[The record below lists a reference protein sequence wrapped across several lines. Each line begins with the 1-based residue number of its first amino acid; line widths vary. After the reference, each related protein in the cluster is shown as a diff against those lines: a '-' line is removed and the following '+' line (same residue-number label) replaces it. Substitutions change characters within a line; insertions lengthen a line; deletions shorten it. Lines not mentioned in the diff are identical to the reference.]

1 MDETVDPVDPLDG
14 GEPATPSWAQRAAD
28 RSPSVQRS
36 RVRSVQ
42 RAHQIVQAARRLVA
56 TKGSSFTTQDLV
68 KEAGIAV
75 QTFYKHFTGKDQVL
89 LAVIEDL
96 VLDTC
101 TDLKQRAREL
111 PDPVDRLRFYI
122 TSVVGSI
129 GSHNHG
135 DPGPRFITTEHWR
148 LHRLYPEELAHATQP
163 FTDLLLPDIHAATQA
178 GLLAPPD
185 PQYDAWLVNQLVI
198 AVFHHYEYAAADEP
212 AEQIADRLWRFCFG
226 ALGGP
231 IAAASAPPSRKARSV
246 KAAK

>member
-1 MDETVDPVDPLDG
+1 MDEPTGDLP
-14 GEPATPSWAQRAAD
+14 TPSWALRAVEQ
-28 RSPSVQRS
+28 SPSVQRS

-75 QTFYKHFTGKDQVL
+75 QTFYKHFTGKDQVI

-101 TDLKQRAREL
+101 TDLKQRARDL
-111 PDPVDRLRFYI
+111 PDPVARLRFYI
-122 TSVVGSI
+122 TSVVRSVGA
-129 GSHNHG
+129 HDEG

-148 LHRLYPEELAHATQP
+148 LHRLYPEELAHATRP
-163 FTDLLLPDIHAATQA
+163 FTDLLLPEIQAAMQA
-178 GLLAPPD
+178 GLLAPSD

-198 AVFHHYEYAAADEP
+198 AVFHHYEYATADEP
-212 AEQIADRLWRFCFG
+212 PEHIADRLWRFCFA
-226 ALGGP
+226 ALGGS
-231 IAAASAPPSRKARSV
+231 AVAASASVQKASKKPRPV
-246 KAAK
+246 RAAK

>member
-1 MDETVDPVDPLDG
+1 MDPTTDDAS
-14 GEPATPSWAQRAAD
+14 PAAAVPSWAQRAVEQ
-28 RSPSVQRS
+28 SPSVQRS

-56 TKGSSFTTQDLV
+56 TKGSNFTTQDLV

-96 VLDTC
+96 VVDTC

-111 PDPVDRLRFYI
+111 PDPVQRLRFYV
-122 TSVVGSI
+122 TSVVRGVGAHSQ
-129 GSHNHG
+129 G

-148 LHRLYPEELAHATQP
+148 LHRLHPEELAQATRP
-163 FTDLLLPDIHAATQA
+163 FTELLLPDIRAAIQA

-198 AVFHHYEYAAADEP
+198 AVLHHYEYASADES
-212 AEQIADRLWRFCFG
+212 ADQIADRLWRFCYG

-231 IAAASAPPSRKARSV
+231 LAEANATAPKRPRAAGAGK
-246 KAAK
+246 

>member
-1 MDETVDPVDPLDG
+1 MTESTENAELP
-14 GEPATPSWAQRAAD
+14 TPSWALRAVEQ
-28 RSPSVQRS
+28 SPSVQRS

-75 QTFYKHFTGKDQVL
+75 QTFYKHFSGKDQVI

-111 PDPVDRLRFYI
+111 PDPVARLRFYI
-122 TSVVGSI
+122 TSVVRSVGAQTP
-129 GSHNHG
+129 G

-148 LHRLYPEELAHATQP
+148 LHRLHPEELAQATRP
-163 FTDLLLPDIHAATQA
+163 FTDLLLPEIQAAMRE
-178 GLLAPPD
+178 GLLDPPD
-185 PQYDAWLVNQLVI
+185 PEYDAWLVNQLVI

-212 AEQIADRLWRFCFG
+212 PEQIADRLWRFCFT
-226 ALGGP
+226 ALGGSTAQ
-231 IAAASAPPSRKARSV
+231 AAGTAE
-246 KAAK
+246 KAAKKPRAVRAAK

>member
-1 MDETVDPVDPLDG
+1 MDGDTGLPTGNE
-14 GEPATPSWAQRAAD
+14 PSWAQRAVE

-42 RAHQIVQAARRLVA
+42 RAHQIVQAARKLVA
-56 TKGSSFTTQDLV
+56 EKGSDFTTQDLV

-111 PDPVDRLRFYI
+111 PDPVQRLRFYV
-122 TSVVGSI
+122 TTVVRGVGAHSQ
-129 GSHNHG
+129 G
-135 DPGPRFITTEHWR
+135 DTGPRFITTEHWR
-148 LHRLYPEELAHATQP
+148 LHRLHPEELAQATGP
-163 FTDLLLPDIHAATQA
+163 FTDLLLPEIQAATQA
-178 GLLAPPD
+178 GQLAPPD

-198 AVFHHYEYAAADEP
+198 AVFHHYEYARADESP
-212 AEQIADRLWRFCFG
+212 DEIADRLWRFCYG

-231 IAAASAPPSRKARSV
+231 LAEAAAAPKKSRAM

>member
-1 MDETVDPVDPLDG
+1 MDPTP
-14 GEPATPSWAQRAAD
+14 GEGELPIPSWAQRAVEQ
-28 RSPSVQRS
+28 SPSVQRS

-56 TKGSSFTTQDLV
+56 AKGSDFTTQDLV

-96 VLDTC
+96 VADTC
-101 TDLKQRAREL
+101 TDLKQRARDID
-111 PDPVDRLRFYI
+111 DPVHRLRYYV
-122 TSVVGSI
+122 TSVVRSVGA
-129 GSHNHG
+129 HTAG
-135 DPGPRFITTEHWR
+135 DPGPRFVTTEHWR
-148 LHRLYPEELAHATQP
+148 LHRLYPQELAQATRA
-163 FTDLLLPDIHAATQA
+163 FTDLLLPEIQAATQA

-198 AVFHHYEYAAADEP
+198 AVFHHYEYASTDEP
-212 AEQIADRLWRFCFG
+212 SEQIADRLWRFCYG

-231 IAAASAPPSRKARSV
+231 LAEASRSSPGTPRKSRAVR
-246 KAAK
+246 AAK

>member
-1 MDETVDPVDPLDG
+1 MSPTSNENDVPAA
-14 GEPATPSWAQRAAD
+14 ATPSWAQRAVEQ
-28 RSPSVQRS
+28 SPSVQRS

-56 TKGSSFTTQDLV
+56 AKGSNFTTQDLV

-96 VLDTC
+96 VADTC
-101 TDLKQRAREL
+101 TDLKQRARDI
-111 PDPVDRLRFYI
+111 PDPVQRLRFYV
-122 TSVVGSI
+122 TSVVRSVGV
-129 GSHNHG
+129 HNEG

-148 LHRLYPEELAHATQP
+148 LHRLYPQELAQATRP
-163 FTDLLLPDIHAATQA
+163 FTDLLLPEILTAMQA
-178 GLLAPPD
+178 GLLVPPD
-185 PQYDAWLVNQLVI
+185 PQHDAWLVNQLVI
-198 AVFHHYEYAAADEP
+198 AVFHHYEYASFDEP
-212 AEQIADRLWRFCFG
+212 ADQIADRLWRFCYG

-231 IAAASAPPSRKARSV
+231 LAEVNASAPKKPRAV

>member
-1 MDETVDPVDPLDG
+1 MDQPNDDDLP
-14 GEPATPSWAQRAAD
+14 TPSWALRAVEQ
-28 RSPSVQRS
+28 SPSVQRS

-56 TKGSSFTTQDLV
+56 TKGSSFTTQELV

-75 QTFYKHFTGKDQVL
+75 QTFYKYFTGKDQVI

-101 TDLKQRAREL
+101 TDLKQRGREL
-111 PDPVDRLRFYI
+111 PDPVARLRFYI
-122 TSVVGSI
+122 TSVVRGV
-129 GSHNHG
+129 GTHNQG
-135 DPGPRFITTEHWR
+135 DTGPRFITTEHWR
-148 LHRLYPEELAHATQP
+148 LHRLHPEELAHATQP
-163 FTDLLLPDIHAATQA
+163 FTDLLLPEIRAAMQA

-198 AVFHHYEYAAADEP
+198 AVFHHYEYATADEP
-212 AEQIADRLWRFCFG
+212 PEQIADRLWRFCFA

-231 IAAASAPPSRKARSV
+231 VAAANAPAQKAPKKARAV
-246 KAAK
+246 RAAK

>member
-1 MDETVDPVDPLDG
+1 MDPI
-14 GEPATPSWAQRAAD
+14 PAIPSWAQRAVD

-42 RAHQIVQAARRLVA
+42 RAHQIVQAARRLAA
-56 TKGSSFTTQDLV
+56 TKGAGFTTQDLV

-75 QTFYKHFTGKDQVL
+75 QTFYTHFSGKDQVL
-89 LAVIEDL
+89 LAVIEDM
-96 VLDTC
+96 VLDRC
-101 TDLKQRAREL
+101 TELKQRGRQL

-122 TSVVGSI
+122 TSIVTSVGAQAE
-129 GSHNHG
+129 G

-148 LHRLYPEELAHATQP
+148 LHRLHPDELAHATRP
-163 FTDLLLPDIHAATQA
+163 FTDLLLPEIHAAMQA

-198 AVFHHYEYAAADEP
+198 AVFHHYEYATADEP
-212 AEQIADRLWRFCFG
+212 AEQIADRLWRFCYG

-231 IAAASAPPSRKARSV
+231 LAAASRSSQAAPKKSRAVR
-246 KAAK
+246 AAK

>member
-1 MDETVDPVDPLDG
+1 MDLPTDG
-14 GEPATPSWAQRAAD
+14 TDLPTPSWALRAVE

-75 QTFYKHFTGKDQVL
+75 QTFYKHFTGKDQVI

-101 TDLKQRAREL
+101 TDLQQRARDL
-111 PDPVDRLRFYI
+111 PDPVARLRFYI
-122 TSVVGSI
+122 TSVVRSVGVNSD
-129 GSHNHG
+129 G

-148 LHRLYPEELAHATQP
+148 LHRLHPEELANATRP
-163 FTDLLLPDIHAATQA
+163 FTDLLLPEIHAAMEA

-185 PQYDAWLVNQLVI
+185 PGYDAWLVNQLVI
-198 AVFHHYEYAAADEP
+198 AVFHHYEYASADEP
-212 AEQIADRLWRFCFG
+212 AEQIAERLWRFCFA
-226 ALGGP
+226 ALGGT
-231 IAAASAPPSRKARSV
+231 AAASEPAHKTPKKSRAVR
-246 KAAK
+246 AAT

>member
-1 MDETVDPVDPLDG
+1 MDQSTDG
-14 GEPATPSWAQRAAD
+14 ELPTPSWAQRAVE

-75 QTFYKHFTGKDQVL
+75 QTFYKHFTGKDQVI

-101 TDLKQRAREL
+101 TDLKQRARDL
-111 PDPVDRLRFYI
+111 SDPVERLRFYI
-122 TSVVGSI
+122 TSVVRGVGAHSQ
-129 GSHNHG
+129 G

-148 LHRLYPEELAHATQP
+148 LHRLYPDELAHATQP
-163 FTDLLLPDIHAATQA
+163 FTDLLLPEIRAAMQE

-198 AVFHHYEYAAADEP
+198 AVFHHYEYATADEP
-212 AEQIADRLWRFCFG
+212 PGQIADRLWRFCFA
-226 ALGGP
+226 ALGGS
-231 IAAASAPPSRKARSV
+231 IAAASAPAARTPKKSRVV